1 MAVAPL
7 SIPTISPHPTLPPL
21 PIHSH
26 LPFLKP
32 SKPLLP
38 IPIRASTTSRPIHFP
53 TPKLVRSPH
62 LDNHASRHSHLR
74 FARKL
79 STLLLSKSRHFLPLR
94 ILRRCRRY
102 LTLPSRRPLIP
113 MILRY
118 PSLFQL
124 IYAPSGSPLH
134 SSVLAV
140 TLTPAALEL
149 FEESSLLRARMAD
162 SLAAKLHRLLMLS
175 PHRRILIS
183 KLVHLGP
190 DFGFPAD
197 FRSKLCNRHPDRFIT
212 VNTTYGRAVR
222 LVSYDKSLALPMPP
236 LRSYGDNRIMD
247 RPRRFDFIPLR
258 RGLNIKRH
266 HREFLL
272 RIRKL
277 PEISA
282 FDDCDLDSLSPEMA
296 EKRACAVVREI
307 LGMTVEKRTLIDYLT
322 HFRKDFGLPNRLRA
336 MLVRHPEMFYVSIK
350 GIRHSVYLTE
360 AYNDKG
366 KLIVPDE
373 LLMEKERMMELV
385 REGKRMRRARR
396 KGFDLD
402 LGDGDLVNSEE
413 EENESEIEDGF
424 EDLFEVG
431 IGDDWEDIGDDC
443 EEEEEED
450 EVEQFWVKKAAAAG
464 LIERLSEDGDG
475 VELDGS
481 LLPVY
486 SNCEHARGK
495 GLLPQVILNMC
506 LIQIIAASTGKV
518 VSLIKAHK

>member
-7 SIPTISPHPTLPPL
+7 SIPITSPHSTLPPL
-21 PIHSH
+21 LIHCSH
-26 LPFLKP
+26 LPFPKP
-32 SKPLLP
+32 TKPLLP
-38 IPIRASTTSRPIHFP
+38 LPIRASTTPSSHPIHIP
-53 TPKLVRSPH
+53 PPKLVRSPH
-62 LDNHASRHSHLR
+62 LDSHASRHSHLR

-79 STLLLSKSRHFLPLR
+79 STLLLSKPRHFLPLS

-102 LTLPSRRPLIP
+102 LTLPNRRPLIP

-118 PSLFQL
+118 PSLFRL
-124 IYAPSGSPLH
+124 IYAPSQSPLH

-140 TLTPAALEL
+140 TLTPAALSL
-149 FEESSLLRARMAD
+149 FEESSLLRARMED

-175 PHRRILIS
+175 FHRRILTS

-197 FRSKLCNRHPDRFIT
+197 FRSKLCNRHPDRFVT
-212 VNTTYGRAVR
+212 VNTSYGRAVQ
-222 LVSYDKSLALPMPP
+222 LVSLDKSLASPLPP
-236 LRSYGDNRIMD
+236 LRSYNDDRIMD

-258 RGLNIKRH
+258 RGLNIKRC

-272 RIRKL
+272 RIRNL
-277 PEISA
+277 PEISP

-307 LGMTVEKRTLIDYLT
+307 LGMTVEKRTLIDHLT
-322 HFRKDFGLPNRLRA
+322 HFRRDFGLPNKLRA

-366 KLIVPDE
+366 KLLVQDE

-396 KGFDLD
+396 KGFDLN
-402 LGDGDLVNSEE
+402 LGDDDLVNSEE
-413 EENESEIEDGF
+413 AENEPEIEDGF

-431 IGDDWEDIGDDC
+431 IGDDWEDIADDC
-443 EEEEEED
+443 EDEED

-464 LIERLSEDGDG
+464 LIERVSEDGDG
-475 VELDGS
+475 VE
-481 LLPVY
+481 VW
-486 SNCEHARGK
+486 
-495 GLLPQVILNMC
+495 
-506 LIQIIAASTGKV
+506 
-518 VSLIKAHK
+518 